1 MSICRYPYL
10 RSFGDIPLIYSRHL
24 FEGWM
29 PNSEFNL
36 LYSII
41 ALVAGAGV
49 AFVCYYLSKANL
61 AEDLAPKRLYT
72 LGFVGL
78 AIDLPLAY

>member
-1 MSICRYPYL
+1 
-10 RSFGDIPLIYSRHL
+10 
-24 FEGWM
+24 M

-36 LYSII
+36 LHSII

-78 AIDLPLAY
+78 AIIFLGILIYLPTRARINFVFLSVGAALVVAT